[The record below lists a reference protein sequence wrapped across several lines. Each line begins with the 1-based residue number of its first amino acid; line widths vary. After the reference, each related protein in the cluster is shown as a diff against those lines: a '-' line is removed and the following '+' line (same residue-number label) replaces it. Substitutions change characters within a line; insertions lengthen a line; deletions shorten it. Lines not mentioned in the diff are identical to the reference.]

1 MIYRDLSSFNASSM
15 QIAMWSGDVILRNL
29 VLKKVRVAR
38 CESSRVRANVIV
50 FAIIS
55 RRSKYSMSR
64 SRCDGE

>member
-1 MIYRDLSSFNASSM
+1 M